1 MRLKPNPFQFVKS
14 ALTTFSRHHDHR
26 DVIVLDEPRRDSFRP
41 RRRLQA
47 RSVGITR
54 SRLVSAALIA
64 AIIVLHVAGV
74 ALLERSTPAFAKR
87 SASSEATVMAVIL
100 PKIREGAGDDLP
112 NLSTLVVQLHDP
124 FADLHIEQPQINFE
138 VVRNSSALSAAPT
151 LVGLAQPDMSA
162 YVRQASLPRGA
173 GATIVLRIEVLESG
187 DPGQILIDTSS
198 GSQQTDQAAIDY
210 ARTLHWNAGRVNGT
224 VHAIWI
230 RWAVRLQA

>member
-1 MRLKPNPFQFVKS
+1 
-14 ALTTFSRHHDHR
+14 LTTRRRHHNDPN
-26 DVIVLDEPRRDSFRP
+26 VIVLDEPRRDPFRARRLLHAHSLTVSRP
-41 RRRLQA
+41 RL
-47 RSVGITR
+47 I
-54 SRLVSAALIA
+54 SAILIA
-64 AIIVLHVAGV
+64 TILGLHVAGI
-74 ALLERSTPAFAKR
+74 ALLERATLVVAKQA
-87 SASSEATVMAVIL
+87 ASPEATVTAVIL
-100 PKIREGAGDDLP
+100 PKIRDGAGEDLP
-112 NLSTLVVQLHDP
+112 NLSSLVVRLNEH
-124 FADLHIEQPQINFE
+124 FTDLHIEQPQINFE
-138 VVRNSSALSAAPT
+138 VARNGSALSAAPT

-198 GSQQTDQAAIDY
+198 GSRQTDQAAIDY